1 MNIKGTV
8 QRIKE
13 MAKCEFAV
21 GFRNVDRTVRGW
33 NAFAMHNIADQH
45 RDSVRAPRVNVPN
58 KERALVALG
67 NQHIAGILCKL
78 SATGG
83 TVRLPRSLAKGTVA
97 DLTLK
102 AVSGRISSAVE
113 FLGPADRGTP
123 PAQAFRFIHMPPAE
137 SRRLENALE
146 EIRKQ
151 GFGEKQDWRF
161 HPIARTAL
169 RTMRSITR
177 KRQ

>member
-1 MNIKGTV
+1 V
-8 QRIKE
+8 
-13 MAKCEFAV
+13 AKCESAV
-21 GFRNVDRTVRGW
+21 GFGNVDRIRPEW

-45 RDSVRAPRVNVPN
+45 RDSIRAPRVIVPN

-67 NQHIAGILCKL
+67 AQQMTGILCKL

-83 TVRLPRSLAKGTVA
+83 TVRLGRPVAKGTIA
-97 DLTLK
+97 DLTLV

-123 PAQAFRFIHMPPAE
+123 PAQAFRFIYMGPAE
-137 SRRLENALE
+137 CRRLENALL

-161 HPIARTAL
+161 HPLTRTAL

-177 KRQ
+177 KRS